1 MTGIPDMLP
10 PLVQIFDQA
19 ETTFSDE
26 DRARRWMTQSHRLLN
41 DESPI
46 EHMDTTAG
54 ADRVRYVLHQVEHF
68 YAAMTIWRLMRE
80 KYARVAYDGG
90 GGLVSSG
97 RWHHAGHR
105 VAYASEH
112 AALAVLEN

>member
-1 MTGIPDMLP
+1 
-10 PLVQIFDQA
+10 
-19 ETTFSDE
+19 
-26 DRARRWMTQSHRLLN
+26 
-41 DESPI
+41 
-46 EHMDTTAG
+46 
-54 ADRVRYVLHQVEHF
+54 VRYVLHQVEHF
-68 YAAMTIWRLMRE
+68 YAAITIWRLMRE